1 MNTENLTYVKNHY
14 CNTDMIQ
21 HRTATLAYQ
30 PIGTLLWVKLPSS
43 GDIVR
48 LRCERVEMDN
58 ENKCLIHHYKGANG
72 YNYIGNAFALRDKRG
87 YFVNDLYE
95 SYEDCLKG
103 IIRYKRNDSKFG
115 TRADNLD
122 LYGLIYKTYG
132 SAESVAFE
140 GCWGDVMYI
149 NSYINRNGSIERM
162 RVPFALWIDKD
173 GAHFN
178 VKEFDNGTAFP
189 TYNEAFATYKPKVI
203 DFGNDDGDV
212 VVKKETT
219 ITITITEE
227 QRTKLKNMGII

>member
-14 CNTDMIQ
+14 CNTNMLD

-30 PIGTLLWVKLPSS
+30 PIGTLLWVKLPLS

-48 LRCERVEMDN
+48 LRCESVEMDD
-58 ENKCLIHHYKGANG
+58 ENKCLIHNYKGANG
-72 YNYIGNAFALRDKRG
+72 LNYKGSAFSLKTKRG
-87 YFVNDLYE
+87 YFTIDLYE
-95 SYEDCLKG
+95 SYEDCLNG
-103 IIRYKRNDSKFG
+103 VRRYQRKDTKYG
-115 TRADNLD
+115 TRAHELD
-122 LYGLIYKTYG
+122 LYTLICKTYG
-132 SAESVAFE
+132 FAECVDFE
-140 GCWGDVMYI
+140 GCFGDVMYI
-149 NSYINRNGSIERM
+149 NSFINRNGSIERM

-189 TYNEAFATYKPKVI
+189 TYDEAFATYKPKII
-203 DFGNDDGDV
+203 DFGNDDGEV

-227 QRTKLKNMGII
+227 QRIKLKNMGII